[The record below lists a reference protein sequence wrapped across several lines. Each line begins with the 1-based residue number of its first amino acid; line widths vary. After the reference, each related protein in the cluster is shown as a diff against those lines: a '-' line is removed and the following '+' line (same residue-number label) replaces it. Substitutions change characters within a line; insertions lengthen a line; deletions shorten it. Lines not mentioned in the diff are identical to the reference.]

1 MAGPTVK
8 NARPQSMHVII
19 YFYLDV
25 SCASRIPW
33 EFSLSI
39 LANNLLIRAP
49 RGKTDYLYYFLKK
62 FREIAQIA

>member
-1 MAGPTVK
+1 MYVFQKPLILAFEVTVQQ
-8 NARPQSMHVII
+8 P
-19 YFYLDV
+19 
-25 SCASRIPW
+25 
-33 EFSLSI
+33 LSI